1 MAFHP
6 EQIEAELRGRGVGA
20 EEAHFAVM
28 RQFGNSPRIK
38 EPQPRRDALLAGD
51 RDVGRAFFSAADGAK
66 SRFCRD
72 GDAGARNRREYDDL
86 RICGRGAGPALA
98 VRAPNRVVDVAKSET
113 GIPAIEYLAVAN
125 SIFTSILNLSS
136 KNGGERGP
144 KLTIRRNQ
152 RILRVGLTCSLLDI
166 SLFFLTFF

>member
-72 GDAGARNRREYDDL
+72 GDADAGARNRREYDDL

-98 VRAPNRVVDVAKSET
+98 VRAAE
-113 GIPAIEYLAVAN
+113 PA
-125 SIFTSILNLSS
+125 
-136 KNGGERGP
+136 GGRGEERDGYS
-144 KLTIRRNQ
+144 RG
-152 RILRVGLTCSLLDI
+152 RISRGRQQHI
-166 SLFFLTFF
+166 QQHAEP